1 MGPNPMDTVG
11 NLSSA
16 AGTMSTASQAVEM
29 AMRQAE
35 LVVFMVN
42 GKDIRHVGHLYGMH
56 GAPLKARITEILTS
70 LSEEKAQSLMGSGY
84 NGFVKAKHSDYKVIE
99 DAGRILGKL

>member
-1 MGPNPMDTVG
+1 MDRGRNGMIEAGQIDPSKSKIVWESSKLPNDAISVP
-11 NLSSA
+11 
-16 AGTMSTASQAVEM
+16 
-29 AMRQAE
+29 
-35 LVVFMVN
+35 
-42 GKDIRHVGHLYGMH
+42 KDFDP
-56 GAPLKARITEILTS
+56 ALKARITEILTS